1 MKKTLLIILVSVIS
15 FAQTNP
21 TQPFNTKEEGNA
33 FRVWVNKK
41 YPAYAEKIN
50 LGEHGSFTNSYILK
64 AYEKYGGEYH
74 KIINP
79 PQPIFDVFS
88 IGEQIKSN
96 VIKEH
101 IKVLAS
107 DELEGREV
115 GEPGEEKAAQYM
127 SDYFKKIGIPPY
139 KDSTYYQEF
148 NLIKRSFK
156 DINME
161 LSGYAYNFKKDF
173 FSFPMFAP
181 KIIKSDEVVFL
192 GYGIDTKKY
201 NDYQQSVEGKVLV
214 ILQGEP
220 KDEQG
225 NYIISGGKEGSP
237 KRSWKEKLKTAK
249 EKNAKAVLFISEN
262 FEKDYNIY
270 KHRIEHESLNL
281 LIKEDQIPFFYINK
295 IVAQKILGKN
305 KINKHKKKIS
315 KTKKTINKT
324 IKKEIFIATKNNEK
338 IITGKNVLGYI
349 EGSDPD
355 LKEELI
361 VITAHY
367 DHIGII
373 DGKIHNGAD
382 DNASGTAGLLEIA
395 AAFQLAKKM
404 GLDFKR
410 SILCMPVSAE
420 EKGLLGSYYY
430 AEKPEFPL
438 EKTITNLN
446 MDMVGRPDKHHPGN
460 ENYIYLIGSD
470 KLSTDL
476 HNISEKA
483 NSKYVQM
490 ELDYT
495 YNEPNDP
502 NRFYYRS
509 DHYNFAKN
517 NIPSIFYFSGLHEDY
532 HKHTDT
538 MEKLSYKKIESL
550 TKLIFYTAWE
560 LSNKANRPIVDKVNT
575 FD

>member
-1 MKKTLLIILVSVIS
+1 MKKTLFLILIS
-15 FAQTNP
+15 AITFSQTN
-21 TQPFNTKEEGNA
+21 TIQPFNSKEEGNA
-33 FRVWVNKK
+33 FRQWVNTN
-41 YPAYAEKIN
+41 YPTYANEIK
-50 LGEHGSFTNSYILK
+50 LGETGSFTNSYILK
-64 AYEKYGGEYH
+64 AYKKYGQEYNKAINPLPTINVVTIGNQINK
-74 KIINP
+74 KIIK
-79 PQPIFDVFS
+79 DHVA
-88 IGEQIKSN
+88 
-96 VIKEH
+96 
-101 IKVLAS
+101 VLSS
-107 DELEGREV
+107 DEFEGREV

-127 SDYFKKIGIPPY
+127 SNYFSKIGISPY
-139 KDSTYYQEF
+139 KDNTYYQEF
-148 NLIKRSFK
+148 KLIKRKFK
-156 DINME
+156 NINME
-161 LSGYAYNFKKDF
+161 VSGVQFENNKDF

-181 KIIKSDEVVFL
+181 TILKSNEFVFL
-192 GYGIDTKKY
+192 GYGIETTNY
-201 NDYQQSVEGKVLV
+201 NDYQQNIEGKIII

-220 KDEQG
+220 KDENG
-225 NYIISGGKEGSP
+225 NYIISKGDKKSP
-237 KRSWKEKLKTAK
+237 KRSWREKLKVAK
-249 EKNAKAVLFISEN
+249 KNKAKAVLFISEN
-262 FEKDYNIY
+262 FEEDYNIY
-270 KHRIEHESLNL
+270 KHRIEHEALNL
-281 LIKEDQIPFFYINK
+281 LIKEDQIPFFYVNK
-295 IVAQKILGKN
+295 KITQKILGKN
-305 KINKHKKKIS
+305 KEEKFKNKIS
-315 KTKKTINKT
+315 KTKKSLNKTINKS
-324 IKKEIFIATKNNEK
+324 ISIATKNSEK
-338 IITGKNVLGYI
+338 IITGKNVLAYI
-349 EGSDPD
+349 EGSDPE

-382 DNASGTAGLLEIA
+382 DNASGTAGLLEVA

-404 GLDFKR
+404 GLEFKR

-446 MDMVGRPDKHHPGN
+446 MDMVGRPDKNHQGN

-476 HNISEKA
+476 HNISEYA
-483 NSKYVQM
+483 NSKYVNM
-490 ELDYT
+490 ELDYE
-495 YNEPNDP
+495 YNEPGDP

-517 NIPSIFYFSGLHEDY
+517 KIPSIFYFSGLHEDY

-538 MEKLSYKKIESL
+538 MEKLSYKKIETL

-560 LSNKANRPIVDKVNT
+560 LSNAPNKPVVDKLNT

>member
-1 MKKTLLIILVSVIS
+1 MKKTLLIILVSAIS
-15 FAQTNP
+15 FAQT
-21 TQPFNTKEEGNA
+21 T
-33 FRVWVNKK
+33 
-41 YPAYAEKIN
+41 
-50 LGEHGSFTNSYILK
+50 
-64 AYEKYGGEYH
+64 
-74 KIINP
+74 P
-79 PQPIFDVFS
+79 PQSTFDIFS
-88 IGEQIKSN
+88 IGDQIKSG

-101 IKVLAS
+101 IAVLAS
-107 DELEGREV
+107 DEFEGREV
-115 GEPGEEKAAQYM
+115 GEPGEEMAAEYM

-173 FSFPMFAP
+173 FSFPMFSP
-181 KIIKSDEVVFL
+181 KIIKSNELVFL
-192 GYGIDTKKY
+192 GYGIHTEKY
-201 NDYQQSVEGKVLV
+201 TDYQQSVEGKVLLV
-214 ILQGEP
+214 FQGEP
-220 KDEQG
+220 KDEEG
-225 NYIISGGKEGSP
+225 NYILSGGKDKSP

-249 EKNAKAVLFISEN
+249 EKKAKAVLFISEN
-262 FEKDYNIY
+262 FEQDYNIY

-281 LIKEDQIPFFYINK
+281 LIKEDEIPFFYINK
-295 IVAQKILGKN
+295 TVAQKILGKN
-305 KINKHKKKIS
+305 KIKKHKNKIS

-476 HNISEKA
+476 HNTSEKA

-560 LSNKANRPIVDKVNT
+560 LSNKASRPIVDQLNT